1 MLKLCIGTWV
11 ENPKAI
17 SIIIKLCV
25 MGVKRF
31 SVVILRM
38 GHRIPR
44 DARITT
50 HVCLVARAF
59 GADGVIVSDV
69 RDVEL
74 EKKISSVVDRWGG
87 SFFIQTGPPWVE
99 VVKEWLKKGEVVHL
113 TQYGIPLPEVI
124 EEVKA
129 SGKDKLVVVGS
140 QKQPREVFELANYNV
155 SVTLQPHSEVAA
167 LALFLHYLHEG
178 REFYT
183 EFSNAKLKVIPS
195 NRGKKVIKLV

>member
-1 MLKLCIGTWV
+1 LSV
-11 ENPKAI
+11 P
-17 SIIIKLCV
+17 IIKPRV
-25 MGVKRF
+25 MGVKRI
-31 SVVILRM
+31 SIVVLRM

-44 DARITT
+44 DSRITT

-74 EKKISSVVDRWGG
+74 EKKINSVVDRWGG
-87 SFFIQTGPPWVE
+87 PFFIQTGPPWVK
-99 VVKEWLKKGEVVHL
+99 VVKEWLEKGEVVHL

-124 EEVKA
+124 EEIKA

-140 QKQPREVFELANYNV
+140 QKQPREAFELANYNV

-167 LALFLHYLHEG
+167 LALFLHYLQNG
-178 REFYT
+178 REFYM